1 MWTKVTGGQVERVIS
16 SPINITVD
24 DVTHPKSIFTKWTKP
39 ELKNIGIYP
48 YREDSVD
55 HRYHYSGAVS
65 YAVGAD
71 EVVGSYTQTDRD
83 VAELKKGMITRTR
96 QAASDILAR
105 DDWMSIREAEGGTAI
120 PANIKTYRAA
130 IRTESGTKEDEINA
144 LSNLDAVKLYE
155 ATPYTEVRKVKH
167 YADGTGNITYG
178 PDTISVSQQIN
189 MVVYYEESD
198 PLAEEDPAFVSLTK
212 D

>member
-1 MWTKVTGGQVERVIS
+1 MWTQVSGGNVTRVIT
-16 SPINITVD
+16 SPTSLTVNEI
-24 DVTHPKSIFTKWTKP
+24 THPSSIFTKWTAA
-39 ELKNIGIYP
+39 ELRNIGIYP

-55 HRYHYSGAVS
+55 GRYHYSGSVT
-65 YAVGAD
+65 YTVLDD
-71 EVVGSYTQTDRD
+71 EVVGSYTKTDKD
-83 VAELKKGMITRTR
+83 VAELKKDMIENAK
-96 QAASDILAR
+96 QVVSIILAR
-105 DDWMSIREAEGGTAI
+105 DDWMSIREAEGGTVM
-120 PANIKTYRAA
+120 PDNVKTYRAA

-198 PLAEEDPAFVSLTK
+198 PLAVVDPAFVSLTK

>member
-55 HRYHYSGAVS
+55 SRYHYFGAVT
-65 YAVGAD
+65 YAIGAD

-83 VAELKKGMITRTR
+83 VAQLKEGMIDQTRST
-96 QAASDILAR
+96 ASGLLAR
-105 DDWMSIREAEGGTAI
+105 DDWMSIREAEGGTAM
-120 PANIKTYRAA
+120 PANVKTYRAA

-144 LSNLDAVKLYE
+144 LSDLDAIKGYE
-155 ATPYTEVRKVKH
+155 ATSYTEVRKVEH
-167 YADGTGNITYG
+167 IDGDGVSTYG
-178 PDTISVSQQIN
+178 PDTTSDTRHIN
-189 MVVYYEESD
+189 LVTYYESSD
-198 PLAEEDPAFVSLTK
+198 PLVNDPAFVSLTK

>member
-16 SPINITVD
+16 SPTNITVD

-55 HRYHYSGAVS
+55 HRYHYSGNVS
-65 YAVGAD
+65 YAIGEE
-71 EVVGSYTQTDRD
+71 EVVGSYTETDRD
-83 VAELKKGMITRTR
+83 VAELKENMISQTRSL
-96 QAASDILAR
+96 ASSILAR
-105 DDWMSIREAEGGTAI
+105 DDWMSIRAAEGGTAI

-144 LSNLDAVKLYE
+144 LSDLDAIKGYE
-155 ATPYTEVRKVKH
+155 ATSYTEVRKVEH
-167 YADGTGNITYG
+167 NDGAGNITYG
-178 PDTISVSQQIN
+178 PDTSTSTRHIN
-189 MVVYYEESD
+189 LVTHYESSD
-198 PLAEEDPAFVSLTK
+198 PLAEADPAFVSLTK

>member
-39 ELKNIGIYP
+39 ELKIIGIYP

-55 HRYHYSGAVS
+55 QRYHYSGAVT
-65 YAVGAD
+65 YAIGAD

-83 VAELKKGMITRTR
+83 VAPLKEGMISQTR
-96 QAASDILAR
+96 QTASGLLAR
-105 DDWMSIREAEGGTAI
+105 DDWMNDRETEGGTAM
-120 PANIKTYRAA
+120 PDNIKTYRAA

-144 LSNLDAVKLYE
+144 LSDLDAIKGYE
-155 ATPYTEVRKVKH
+155 ATSYTEVRKVQNEDKS
-167 YADGTGNITYG
+167 YG
-178 PDTISVSQQIN
+178 PDTTSGTRHIN
-189 MVVYYEESD
+189 LVTHYETTD
-198 PLAEEDPAFVSLTK
+198 PSAVADPAFVSLTK

>member
-16 SPINITVD
+16 SPMNITVD

-48 YREDSVD
+48 YREDSID
-55 HRYHYSGAVS
+55 QRYYNTGNVS
-65 YAVGAD
+65 YAIGVD

-83 VAELKKGMITRTR
+83 VAGLKEGMIIQTR
-96 QAASDILAR
+96 AMASGILAR
-105 DDWMSIREAEGGTAI
+105 DDWMSIREAEGGTAM
-120 PANIKTYRAA
+120 PANIKTYRAE

-144 LSNLDAVKLYE
+144 LSDLDAIKLYE
-155 ATPYTEVRKVKH
+155 ATPFTEVRKVEH
-167 YADGTGNITYG
+167 NDGAGNITYG
-178 PDTISVSQQIN
+178 PDTSTSTRHIN
-189 MVVYYEESD
+189 LVTHYESSD
-198 PLAEEDPAFVSLTK
+198 PLVEADPAFVSLTK

>member
-1 MWTKVTGGQVERVIS
+1 MWTKVSGGQVERVIS

-39 ELKNIGIYP
+39 ELKTIGIYP

-65 YAVGAD
+65 YTVGAD
-71 EVVGSYTQTDRD
+71 EVVGSYTETDRD
-83 VAELKKGMITRTR
+83 VAELKEDMISQTRSL
-96 QAASDILAR
+96 ASSILAR
-105 DDWMSIREAEGGTAI
+105 DDWMNDREAEGGTAM
-120 PANIKTYRAA
+120 PDNVKTYRAE

-144 LSNLDAVKLYE
+144 LSDLDAIKGYE
-155 ATPYTEVRKVKH
+155 ATSYTEVRKVGNE
-167 YADGTGNITYG
+167 DGTYG
-178 PDTISVSQQIN
+178 PDTTSNTRHIN
-189 MVVYYEESD
+189 LVIHYESSD
-198 PLAEEDPAFVSLTK
+198 PLVEADPAFVSLTK

>member
-1 MWTKVTGGQVERVIS
+1 MWTQVSGGNVTRVIN
-16 SPINITVD
+16 SPTSLTVND
-24 DVTHPKSIFTKWTKP
+24 ITHPSSIFTKWTAS
-39 ELKNIGIYP
+39 ELRNIGIYP
-48 YREDSVD
+48 YRENNIDQ
-55 HRYHYSGAVS
+55 RYYNTGNVS
-65 YAVGAD
+65 YAIGAD

-130 IRTESGTKEDEINA
+130 IRTESGTKEDEINT
-144 LSNLDAVKLYE
+144 LSDLDAIKGYE
-155 ATPYTEVRKVKH
+155 ATSYTEVRKEEH
-167 YADGTGNITYG
+167 TDDDGVVTYG
-178 PDTISVSQQIN
+178 PDTTSGTRHIN
-189 MVVYYEESD
+189 LVTHYETTD
-198 PLAEEDPAFVSLTK
+198 PSAAADPAFVSLTK

>member
-1 MWTKVTGGQVERVIS
+1 MWTKVTGGQVERVIT
-16 SPINITVD
+16 SPISLTVND
-24 DVTHPKSIFTKWTKP
+24 IKHPSSIFTKWTKP

-83 VAELKKGMITRTR
+83 VAQLKEGMIDQTRST
-96 QAASDILAR
+96 ASSILAR
-105 DDWMSIREAEGGTAI
+105 DDWMSIREAEGGTAM
-120 PANIKTYRAA
+120 PANVKTYRVA

-144 LSNLDAVKLYE
+144 LSDLDAVKGYE
-155 ATPYTEVRKVKH
+155 ATSYTEVRKVDNG
-167 YADGTGNITYG
+167 DGTYG
-178 PDTISVSQQIN
+178 PATTSDTRHIN
-189 MVVYYEESD
+189 LVTHYESSD
-198 PLAEEDPAFVSLTK
+198 PLAKADPAFVSLTK

>member
-1 MWTKVTGGQVERVIS
+1 MWTKVTGGQVERVIT
-16 SPINITVD
+16 SPISLTVND
-24 DVTHPKSIFTKWTKP
+24 IKHPSSIFTKWTKP

-48 YREDSVD
+48 YREDNVD
-55 HRYHYSGAVS
+55 QRYYNTGNVS
-65 YAVGAD
+65 YTVLDD